1 MMNQNLFKVDHGRRI
16 PQRRMRQFAV
26 PPAGFDVFDIK
37 RRELALFELERR
49 SFGAGLDYCRCA
61 VSFVG

>member
-1 MMNQNLFKVDHGRRI
+1 MTNQNLFEVDHGRRI

-26 PPAGFDVFDIK
+26 PPAGLDVLDIK
-37 RRELALFELERR
+37 RREFALFEFERR
-49 SFGAGLDYCRCA
+49 GFGAGLDYYRCA